1 MKTRIIAFIFC
12 SYFSASYAQTGYEII
27 VNLKNS
33 NDTIAYLTYY
43 QFDKTYIKD
52 TCYVEKNRQ
61 FIFKGKT
68 KLDTG
73 IYSIVS
79 QQKTIYFDFFVDE
92 QNQKL
97 EFKNELEPNN
107 ILGLNVLNSPSQNNF
122 IDYLKFVSKQNINFI
137 NFKNNSA
144 PKTKNDS
151 LLLIKKQKEVEQEIR
166 NYEQDFYNRNKSSFI
181 GNVINLKIEKILDE
195 VPIAINGR
203 PDSIKVY
210 KYYKQHYWD
219 NVDFTAN
226 ESMKNPFFFN
236 RLKKYFD
243 TVVVQ
248 NPDSVIVEVDRI
260 LAKTN
265 KGSDLKKTLLV
276 HFISSFETS
285 KIMGFDKVFVHLS
298 EKYLKNGEGTGI
310 YQDETVINTIIKRAD
325 LLKPLLIGSIAP
337 ELYLIKATDHSKIN
351 QMGFNNIKDSNDVTN
366 KYYANVDEINKLFLT
381 LHSVIADQIIL
392 VFWDVDCSH
401 CQSEIPKLLEVYND
415 LKKAK
420 KNVKVVSV
428 YTMHDGEKFLKY
440 SMEKGLNDWINVYDG
455 VYINNLVNKYD
466 IYSTPVIY
474 ILDKNKTIK
483 AKRIGVDQI
492 KIFINST
499 NQ

>member
-1 MKTRIIAFIFC
+1 
-12 SYFSASYAQTGYEII
+12 
-27 VNLKNS
+27 
-33 NDTIAYLTYY
+33 
-43 QFDKTYIKD
+43 
-52 TCYVEKNRQ
+52 
-61 FIFKGKT
+61 
-68 KLDTG
+68 
-73 IYSIVS
+73 
-79 QQKTIYFDFFVDE
+79 
-92 QNQKL
+92 
-97 EFKNELEPNN
+97 
-107 ILGLNVLNSPSQNNF
+107 
-122 IDYLKFVSKQNINFI
+122 
-137 NFKNNSA
+137 
-144 PKTKNDS
+144 
-151 LLLIKKQKEVEQEIR
+151 
-166 NYEQDFYNRNKSSFI
+166 
-181 GNVINLKIEKILDE
+181 
-195 VPIAINGR
+195 
-203 PDSIKVY
+203 
-210 KYYKQHYWD
+210 
-219 NVDFTAN
+219 
-226 ESMKNPFFFN
+226 
-236 RLKKYFD
+236 
-243 TVVVQ
+243 
-248 NPDSVIVEVDRI
+248 
-260 LAKTN
+260 
-265 KGSDLKKTLLV
+265 
-276 HFISSFETS
+276 
-285 KIMGFDKVFVHLS
+285 MGFDKVFVHLS

-440 SMEKGLNDWINVYDG
+440 GMEKGLNDWINVYDG

-483 AKRIGVDQI
+483 AKRIGIDQI
-492 KIFINST
+492 KNLIR
-499 NQ
+499 

>member
-1 MKTRIIAFIFC
+1 MKRLLLVIFIFN
-12 SYFSASYAQTGYEII
+12 FFTNVAQSQSGYEII

-33 NDTIAYLTYY
+33 KDTTAYLTYY

-52 TCYVEKNRQ
+52 TCFVAKNGK
-61 FIFKGKT
+61 FIFEGKS

-97 EFKNELEPNN
+97 EFKNVQEPENIQALE
-107 ILGLNVLNSPSQNNF
+107 VLNSNTQAAF
-122 IDYLKFVSKQNINFI
+122 IDYLKFVSKQNINFMNYKNTLVLKTKKDTLQLI
-137 NFKNNSA
+137 EKQKEIEQEISKYEKDFYKNNS
-144 PKTKNDS
+144 
-151 LLLIKKQKEVEQEIR
+151 
-166 NYEQDFYNRNKSSFI
+166 SSFI
-181 GNVINLKIEKILDE
+181 GNVVNLKIEKILED
-195 VPIAINGR
+195 VPLAINGR

-219 NVDFTAN
+219 RVDFKAT
-226 ESMKNPFFFN
+226 ESMRNPFFYN
-236 RLKKYFD
+236 KLKKYFES
-243 TVVVQ
+243 VVVQ

-265 KGSDLKKTLLV
+265 KGSDLKKTLLA

-310 YQDETVINTIIKRAD
+310 YKEESVINTIIKRAD

-337 ELYLIKATDHSKIN
+337 ELYLIKANDYTKIN
-351 QMGFNNIKDSNDVTN
+351 QMGFNNVKDSDDVTK
-366 KYYANVDEINKLFLT
+366 KYYANVDEINKLFVT
-381 LHSVIADQIIL
+381 LSSITADHIIL

-401 CQSEIPKLLEVYND
+401 CQTEIPKLAEVYNEF
-415 LKKAK
+415 KKTN

-440 SMEKGLNDWINVYDG
+440 ITDKGLTDWINAYDG

-474 ILDKNKTIK
+474 ILDKNKIIK
-483 AKRIGVDQI
+483 AKRVGIDQI
-492 KIFINST
+492 KNVIK
-499 NQ
+499 

>member
-1 MKTRIIAFIFC
+1 MKKLLFFLIFNFFANVAH
-12 SYFSASYAQTGYEII
+12 SQTGYEII

-52 TCYVEKNRQ
+52 TCYVAKNRQ

-122 IDYLKFVSKQNINFI
+122 IDYLKFVSN
-137 NFKNNSA
+137 
-144 PKTKNDS
+144 
-151 LLLIKKQKEVEQEIR
+151 
-166 NYEQDFYNRNKSSFI
+166 
-181 GNVINLKIEKILDE
+181 
-195 VPIAINGR
+195 
-203 PDSIKVY
+203 
-210 KYYKQHYWD
+210 
-219 NVDFTAN
+219 
-226 ESMKNPFFFN
+226 
-236 RLKKYFD
+236 
-243 TVVVQ
+243 
-248 NPDSVIVEVDRI
+248 
-260 LAKTN
+260 
-265 KGSDLKKTLLV
+265 
-276 HFISSFETS
+276 
-285 KIMGFDKVFVHLS
+285 
-298 EKYLKNGEGTGI
+298 
-310 YQDETVINTIIKRAD
+310 
-325 LLKPLLIGSIAP
+325 
-337 ELYLIKATDHSKIN
+337 
-351 QMGFNNIKDSNDVTN
+351 
-366 KYYANVDEINKLFLT
+366 
-381 LHSVIADQIIL
+381 QII
-392 VFWDVDCSH
+392 
-401 CQSEIPKLLEVYND
+401 
-415 LKKAK
+415 
-420 KNVKVVSV
+420 KVVSV

-483 AKRIGVDQI
+483 AKRIGLDQI
-492 KIFINST
+492 KNFINST